1 MDEVLTSAPSLPS
14 SLAYLYSKLS
24 NEEQRVFHKVFNS
37 MWCAVA
43 PLKRFVHH
51 GGVMYAYWIVDD
63 LRMKADLSP
72 VELSALM
79 YLYHVS
85 GGGRQIINAQAMY
98 QSPSFPFSLSY
109 WPQISMLFYRR
120 GYVVRSSRNPAQ
132 PYTTGYNIKN
142 GRKYM
147 KLTDKAINLVRDM
160 ERELYRRVMSCTF
173 NDIVC
178 GYNKGQI

>member
-85 GGGRQIINAQAMY
+85 GNVSISLLPLLSILLASDINVI
-98 QSPSFPFSLSY
+98 LS
-109 WPQISMLFYRR
+109 
-120 GYVVRSSRNPAQ
+120 
-132 PYTTGYNIKN
+132 
-142 GRKYM
+142 
-147 KLTDKAINLVRDM
+147 
-160 ERELYRRVMSCTF
+160 
-173 NDIVC
+173 
-178 GYNKGQI
+178 